1 MTRKIRSKVT
11 HGTHTQRPA
20 TRHPHGVA
28 TIVPELEIERFPD
41 QPFVAG
47 ASDELDP
54 DLRHRLI
61 SEAAYQRQAA
71 RGYDEGYEGE
81 DWLEAEAGIDHIV
94 VGTKRE

>member
-1 MTRKIRSKVT
+1 MTKTLRSKAA
-11 HGTHTQRPA
+11 HGKHVPLPA
-20 TRHPHGVA
+20 ARHPHGVA
-28 TIVPELEIERFPD
+28 TIVPEDEIEGFPD

-47 ASDELDP
+47 ASDALGP

-71 RGYDEGYEGE
+71 RGYDEGYEGD

-94 VGTKRE
+94 VGKKPE